1 MLKMRYFKLPS
12 SNMRLKG
19 ILLTKMILACFVLY
33 SCGEGKKKTETAP
46 VAQKAQ
52 QPVITEPGKMVYN
65 MFCRSCHQADGTGA
79 PGMYPPLAVTERVN
93 GDKEEL
99 IRIILEGQSGPI
111 VVKGEH
117 YNNEM
122 PKMDYLTDQQIA
134 DVLTWVRSNFGN
146 EASPIT
152 ESEVAAMR
160 SSL

>member
-1 MLKMRYFKLPS
+1 MKELKMPLG
-12 SNMRLKG
+12 SNNIKG
-19 ILLTKMILACFVLY
+19 FLLAKMILACFVLY

-52 QPVITEPGKMVYN
+52 QPVVTEPGKMVYN
-65 MFCRSCHQADGTGA
+65 MFCRSCHQADGTGS
-79 PGMYPPLAVTERVN
+79 PGMYPPLDGTETVN
-93 GDKEEL
+93 GDKERL

-134 DVLTWVRSNFGN
+134 DVLTWVRTNFGN
-146 EASPIT
+146 EADPIAAG
-152 ESEVAAMR
+152 EVAAMR
-160 SSL
+160 SSM

>member
-1 MLKMRYFKLPS
+1 MKDFKFS
-12 SNMRLKG
+12 RRNESVGGVFMF
-19 ILLTKMILACFVLY
+19 TMILACFVLY
-33 SCGEGKKKTETAP
+33 SCGEGKKKAEEAP

-52 QPVITEPGKMVYN
+52 QPVVTEPGKMVYN
-65 MFCRSCHQADGTGA
+65 MFCRSCHQADGTGS
-79 PGMYPPLAVTERVN
+79 PGMYPPLDGTETVN
-93 GDKEEL
+93 GDKEHL

-122 PKMDYLTDQQIA
+122 PKMDYLTDKQIA

-146 EASPIT
+146 EAGPVS
-152 ESEVAAMR
+152 ESEVAALR